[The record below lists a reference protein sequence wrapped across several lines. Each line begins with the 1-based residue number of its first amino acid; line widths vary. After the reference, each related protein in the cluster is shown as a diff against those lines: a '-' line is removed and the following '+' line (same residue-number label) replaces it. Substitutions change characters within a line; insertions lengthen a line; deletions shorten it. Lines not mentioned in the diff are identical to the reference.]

1 MKKITISI
9 AWLLV
14 VAVSVLR
21 ADEAPAG
28 RQGFLKLIERPK
40 VDPAADLGEP
50 KEDGEFKLIPFSY
63 FSEANEKV
71 FGIAVHL
78 TAPPTP
84 KLPCVIVMH
93 GTGGKKEGQVG
104 LMKELAKRGALAVAI
119 DGRYHG
125 ERAKGLPGTEAYND
139 AILKRFKGEAKSYPL
154 YWDTVWDLMRLIDI
168 LSARDDV
175 DSERIGAIGF
185 SKGGIECYFLAFAD
199 PRVSVAVPCIGVQS
213 FNWGLENDAWQGR
226 VNTVK
231 SSFTAA
237 AKESGVEKPDAA
249 FARKFFDKVLPGVYG
264 NFDGPVVLPMIAPR
278 PLLMINGD
286 TDPHTPLPGVQIC
299 AERAKAAYEKA
310 GAGDKFKQIVEEKT
324 GHKVNADTQKEAN
337 EFLAKWLKL

>member
-1 MKKITISI
+1 MKRIT
-9 AWLLV
+9 ALTCWLF
-14 VAVSVLR
+14 VAVFFLR

-28 RQGFLKLIERPK
+28 REGFLKMIDRPK
-40 VDPAADLGEP
+40 VDPAAEIGDS
-50 KEDGEFKLIPFSY
+50 KEDGDLKIVQFTY
-63 FSEANEKV
+63 FSEKNEKV
-71 FGIAVHL
+71 FGVAVHL
-78 TAPPTP
+78 VAPPTP

-93 GTGGKKEGQVG
+93 GTGGKKEGQ
-104 LMKELAKRGALAVAI
+104 LPEMKELAKRGALAVAI

-125 ERAKGLPGTEAYND
+125 ERAQGKPGTEAYND
-139 AILKRFKGEAKSYPL
+139 AILKRFKGESKSYPL

-168 LSARDDV
+168 LCARDDV
-175 DSERIGAIGF
+175 DSDRIGAIGY

-213 FNWGLENDAWQGR
+213 FKWGLEHDGWHGR

-231 SSFTAA
+231 VAFTAA
-237 AKESGVEKPDAA
+237 AKESGVETPDAA

-264 NFDGPVVLPMIAPR
+264 NFDGPEVVPLIAPR

-286 TDPHTPLPGVQIC
+286 TDQNTPLPGVKIV
-299 AERAKAAYEKA
+299 AEKAKAAYEKA
-310 GAGDKFKQIVEEKT
+310 GASEKFKQIVEEKT
-324 GHKVNADTQKEAN
+324 GHKVNADAQKEAN